1 MKEQLNKVWMTAVLV
16 TGFFV
21 AEAQQLPQPPKAPA
35 GPEMLARGPQP
46 PRPPKEPKAPAG
58 PEQGMRPEEPVKLTT
73 LKGTVVNPVAN
84 DRFEYNGL
92 LVKTA
97 NGNTQVLFPPHLGE
111 QILAK
116 AKSGSAVTITGFERS
131 NPEGKPEFRLVTVN
145 VNGTLISD
153 TPPVAPQLSVAH
165 EQKSITAKIKELNY
179 SPQKEVNGFTLSSGE
194 RVNLPPHMASQL
206 SNQLKAGTEVVVN
219 GFAEPKRPGVVYSQN
234 VTMIAAQTISIN
246 GQAYLV
252 R

>member
-16 TGFFV
+16 TGFYV
-21 AEAQQLPQPPKAPA
+21 AEAQQLPQPPKAPD

-46 PRPPKEPKAPAG
+46 PRPPKGPLEPGMDKDKAPKEA
-58 PEQGMRPEEPVKLTT
+58 VKLTT
-73 LKGTVVNPVAN
+73 LKGTVVNPIAN

-92 LVKTA
+92 LVKTGS
-97 NGNTQVLFPPHLGE
+97 GNTQVLFPPHLGE

-116 AKSGSAVTITGFERS
+116 AKEGAAVTITGFERK
-131 NPEGKPEFRLVTVN
+131 NPEGKPEFRLVSLN
-145 VNGTLISD
+145 VNGTTVTD
-153 TPPVAPQLSVAH
+153 TPPVAPQTTVAH

-179 SPQKEVNGFTLSSGE
+179 SPKKEVNGFTLSSGE
-194 RVNLPPHMASQL
+194 RINIPPHVANQLSSQL
-206 SNQLKAGTEVVVN
+206 KTGTEVIVN

>member
-16 TGFFV
+16 TGFF
-21 AEAQQLPQPPKAPA
+21 AAQAQQLPQPPKPQD
-35 GPEMLARGPQP
+35 GPDMLARGPQP
-46 PRPPKEPKAPAG
+46 PRPPKRPMPVG
-58 PEQGMRPEEPVKLTT
+58 PENGKMPQEALKLTT

-97 NGNTQVLFPPHLGE
+97 SGNTQVLFPPHLGE

-116 AKSGSAVTITGFERS
+116 AKGGAAVTITGFERT
-131 NPEGKPEFRLVTVN
+131 NPEGKAEFRLVTLN
-145 VNGTLISD
+145 VNGTMITD
-153 TPPVAPQLSVAH
+153 TPPVAPQLTVAR

-179 SPQKEVNGFTLSSGE
+179 TPQKEVNGFTLSSGE
-194 RVNLPPHMASQL
+194 QVNIPPHIANQL
-206 SNQLKAGTEVVVN
+206 SSQLKAGTEVIVN

>member
-1 MKEQLNKVWMTAVLV
+1 MKKQLNKVLLTAVLV
-16 TGFFV
+16 SGFYV
-21 AEAQQLPQPPKAPA
+21 AQAQQLPQPPKAQE
-35 GPEMLARGPQP
+35 GPDMLARGPQP
-46 PRPPKEPKAPAG
+46 PRPPREPRQAG
-58 PEQGMRPEEPVKLTT
+58 PEPGMMPGEAVKLTT
-73 LKGTVVNPVAN
+73 LKGTVVNSIAN
-84 DRFEYNGL
+84 DHYEYNGL
-92 LVKTA
+92 LVKTSS
-97 NGNTQVLFPPHLGE
+97 GNTQVLFPPHLGE

-116 AKSGSAVTITGFERS
+116 AKGGAAVTITGFERS
-131 NPEGKPEFRLVTVN
+131 NPEGKPEFRLLTLN
-145 VNGTLISD
+145 VNGTTITD
-153 TPPVAPQLSVAH
+153 TPPVAPQVTVAH

-194 RVNLPPHMASQL
+194 RVNIPPHIANQLSSQL
-206 SNQLKAGTEVVVN
+206 KTGQEVIVN

>member
-1 MKEQLNKVWMTAVLV
+1 MKYQANKLLMTAALAAGV
-16 TGFFV
+16 F
-21 AEAQQLPQPPKAPA
+21 AAQAQQLPQPPKPQD
-35 GPEMLARGPQP
+35 GPDMLARGPQP
-46 PRPPKEPKAPAG
+46 PRPPRGNAKPG
-58 PEQGMRPEEPVKLTT
+58 PERGMVEDEPVKLTT
-73 LKGTVVNPVAN
+73 LRGSVVNPIAN

-97 NGNTQVLFPPHLGE
+97 SGNTQVLFPAHLGE

-116 AKSGSAVTITGFERS
+116 AKGGAAVTVTGFERS
-131 NPEGKPEFRLVTVN
+131 NPEGKKEFRLVN
-145 VNGTLISD
+145 IIVNGTTIAD
-153 TPPVAPQLSVAH
+153 TPPVAPPVTVTRD
-165 EQKSITAKIKELNY
+165 QKSVTAKIKELNY

-194 RVNLPPHMASQL
+194 RVNLPPHIAGQL
-206 SNQLKAGTEVVVN
+206 SSQLKAGTEIIVN

-234 VTMIAAQTISIN
+234 VTMITPQTLTIN